1 VGILAITEG
10 TLIVGAGV
18 GCADDLTDF
27 TDNDGEGNGD
37 CVIVDDLNV
46 GRTVVVLLGAL
57 VGLGGRVG
65 CWENAESGFVED
77 ENVDVDDDD
86 DDDDEN
92 LALRVGIIVEI
103 SDGVTEGICDANNG
117 STVDREDKKSFIDGN
132 TVGY

>member
-1 VGILAITEG
+1 MGILAITEG

-18 GCADDLTDF
+18 GCADGLTDF
-27 TDNDGEGNGD
+27 KDNDGEGKGD
-37 CVIVDDLNV
+37 CVIMDDLNV

-77 ENVDVDDDD
+77 ENVDVDDDN
-86 DDDDEN
+86 EN

-117 STVDREDKKSFIDGN
+117 STVDREDKKAFVDGN
-132 TVGY
+132 SVGY